1 MKLRLLFSLIFGAL
15 LSSGFSQSIGLIGS
29 ATPNGW
35 TGPDTNLVQNVDSAH
50 LWSLEIHL
58 TAGAVKFRQ
67 DDDWPINWGAADF
80 PSGIGTQDGDDIPI
94 PAAGDFTITF
104 NSQTGA
110 YNFAFASA
118 IGITFYPVVWGF
130 VAAAAEVVGG
140 ICVAVGFLFRPAC
153 ILITATLIGALTYKL
168 QDASTFG
175 YWIEY
180 AEMATAFFAMFLM
193 GPGRFSLSVSMNK

>member
-1 MKLRLLFSLIFGAL
+1 M
-15 LSSGFSQSIGLIGS
+15 
-29 ATPNGW
+29 
-35 TGPDTNLVQNVDSAH
+35 
-50 LWSLEIHL
+50 
-58 TAGAVKFRQ
+58 
-67 DDDWPINWGAADF
+67 
-80 PSGIGTQDGDDIPI
+80 
-94 PAAGDFTITF
+94 
-104 NSQTGA
+104 NSQTTKDIGYLILRLGLGILTARHGWPMLVGGA
-110 YNFAFASA
+110 EKWESVGSFASA